1 MTQMF
6 YVHAEVVIPV
16 IATSLDDAID
26 SAEEMLDKMD
36 TQGVLRDI
44 RCHEVEEGEVLCG
57 N

>member
-36 TQGVLRDI
+36 TQGVFSDI
-44 RCHEVEEGEVLCG
+44 QCREIEEGEVLRG